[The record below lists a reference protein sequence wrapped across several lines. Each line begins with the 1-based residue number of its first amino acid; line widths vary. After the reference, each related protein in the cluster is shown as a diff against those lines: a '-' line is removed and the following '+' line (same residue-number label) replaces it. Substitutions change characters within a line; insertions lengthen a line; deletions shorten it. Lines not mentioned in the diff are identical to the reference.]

1 MLYDE
6 ITQLIATHRE
16 DDWWDFK
23 EVHHHDKAELVHDIL
38 CMANNRPRRDSY
50 IIFGVEDKTFA
61 IKGIEDDKRRRNQQ
75 SIVDI
80 LR

>member
-23 EVHHHDKAELVHDIL
+23 REHHHDKAELVHDIL
-38 CMANNRPRRDSY
+38 W
-50 IIFGVEDKTFA
+50 F
-61 IKGIEDDKRRRNQQ
+61 
-75 SIVDI
+75 IVRY
-80 LR
+80 LYTL

>member
-23 EVHHHDKAELVHDIL
+23 REHHHDKAELVHDIL
-38 CMANNRPRRDSY
+38 W
-50 IIFGVEDKTFA
+50 F
-61 IKGIEDDKRRRNQQ
+61 
-75 SIVDI
+75 IVRY
-80 LR
+80 L